1 VDAYEKL
8 VKVIRRCKERN
19 LYLKLSKSMFGVRK
33 VNFFGYECEGGTYS
47 LSEERKLAV
56 TSIPFPRDTK
66 SMQRF
71 LGASVYF
78 KPFIFKYSDK
88 TALLNEMFHRDF
100 EWDEKLWLKDYRGSF
115 EAFKQDILHISRCL
129 ILILHWI
136 GFSMLMLLT

>member
-1 VDAYEKL
+1 MVVIHDNMLVLCKDCEDAYEKL
-8 VKVIRRCKERN
+8 MKVIRRCKERN

-71 LGASVYF
+71 LGSSMYF

-88 TALLNEMFHRDF
+88 TALLNEMVHRDY
-100 EWDEKLWLKDYRGSF
+100 EWDEKLWLAEIFQGS
-115 EAFKQDILHISRCL
+115 QGLVDV
-129 ILILHWI
+129 
-136 GFSMLMLLT
+136 